1 MDEFVTLSQA
11 FFPSVKVG
19 DPTAADTVC
28 GPLISERHRSRVE
41 GYVQRAVA
49 SGARIVAGGG
59 RPDIPHGWYMN
70 PTLIAGVNNS
80 DEICREELFGPV
92 GLVLPYRDVD
102 DAIAICNDSHL
113 GLAAAIFG
121 PTEQAK
127 TVANRLRVGSVYIN
141 GGGRYSHGGTDGWS
155 QTERHRPRIR
165 RSWLQRISGAATHSM
180 VYAVALGYVSR

>member
-113 GLAAAIFG
+113 GHRSRHLWTHRTGKKPSPIDCGWARFTLMAGALLA
-121 PTEQAK
+121 
-127 TVANRLRVGSVYIN
+127 
-141 GGGRYSHGGTDGWS
+141 W
-155 QTERHRPRIR
+155 RHRWVVSNR
-165 RSWLQRISGAATHSM
+165 AA
-180 VYAVALGYVSR
+180 